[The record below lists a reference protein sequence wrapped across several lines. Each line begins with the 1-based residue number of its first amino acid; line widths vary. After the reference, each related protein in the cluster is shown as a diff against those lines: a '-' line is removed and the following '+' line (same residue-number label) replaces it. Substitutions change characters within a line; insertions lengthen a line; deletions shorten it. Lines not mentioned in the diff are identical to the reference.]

1 MSREWKG
8 RAVRIR
14 LLTMTDVG
22 SWEMNDTSRSFLYDA
37 LVGFNASSSP
47 LSCGVLA
54 DISLSHLLR
63 PLVCLRVSD
72 TPSIL
77 VVGVVGLGKE
87 GTDR

>member
-1 MSREWKG
+1 MSRERKG
-8 RAVRIR
+8 RSVRIS

-37 LVGFNASSSP
+37 LVGFDTSSSR
-47 LSCGVLA
+47 LSCGVLS
-54 DISLSHLLR
+54 DITLSHLLR
-63 PLVCLRVSD
+63 PLVCLRMSD
-72 TPSIL
+72 TPPIL